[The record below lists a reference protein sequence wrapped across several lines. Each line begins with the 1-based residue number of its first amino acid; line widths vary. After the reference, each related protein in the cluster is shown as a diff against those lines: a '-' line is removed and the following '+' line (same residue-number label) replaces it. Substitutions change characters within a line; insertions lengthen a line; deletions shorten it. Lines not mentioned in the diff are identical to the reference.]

1 MINYLFKVYFKIFFV
16 VTFLDTEFLFLVRP
30 LNCPTVKKK
39 LAIFHRLE
47 INLPFKY
54 ATWLR
59 VHIAGGAP
67 GHRRGPLRVGVGPRL
82 PQGLH
87 AAGRP
92 AAAPLPGHARHAA
105 DGDGDAAR
113 PQGHHRADGPLL
125 QGQRRRGGRERAGRG
140 RCRELWRPI
149 GQQVGGT
156 QLQVDIQGQ
165 AYMACFFL
173 LEVLW
178 HLFESKR
185 PFEYKIR

>member
-1 MINYLFKVYFKIFFV
+1 M
-16 VTFLDTEFLFLVRP
+16 
-30 LNCPTVKKK
+30 
-39 LAIFHRLE
+39 
-47 INLPFKY
+47 
-54 ATWLR
+54 WLR
-59 VHIAGGAP
+59 AHIAGGAP

-125 QGQRRRGGRERAGRG
+125 QGQRRRAGRG
-140 RCRELWRPI
+140 RCHELWRPI
-149 GQQVGGT
+149 GRQVGGT

-165 AYMACFFL
+165 AYMACFFFL
-173 LEVLW
+173 LEVLL
-178 HLFESKR
+178 HLFESKW
-185 PFEYKIR
+185 FYEYKIR